1 MIYFKDWEISHDG
14 SILARQYDHL
24 SRVLLVRG
32 TPQGYDWEMR
42 VRKGDW
48 YEVIPLSPMEGDV
61 GCVLTEKHL
70 ALWGW
75 YSLQLVGTLRTDGV
89 TVQHSNV
96 ISVFVAESLT
106 DGEWPASPGE
116 FIRLESNVRE
126 MNGHPPIPGENG
138 FWMLWEL
145 DSHSYTESEF
155 PLPEGLDG
163 RDGKDGV
170 NGKDGADGRN
180 GTDGK
185 NGVDGK
191 DGVDGKT
198 PIRGVDYWTEDDVSA
213 MREYIDG
220 RLGVVENGTY

>member
-106 DGEWPASPGE
+106 DGDWPASPSE
-116 FIRLESNVRE
+116 FTRLESNVRE

-145 DSHSYTESEF
+145 DSHSYKESAF
-155 PLPEGLDG
+155 PLPKGLDG
-163 RDGKDGV
+163 INGKDGV
-170 NGKDGADGRN
+170 NGKDG
-180 GTDGK
+180 T
-185 NGVDGK
+185 DGK

>member
-75 YSLQLVGTLRTDGV
+75 YSLQLVGTLRTDGM

-106 DGEWPASPGE
+106 DGDWPASPSE
-116 FIRLESNVRE
+116 FTRLESNVRE

-145 DSHSYTESEF
+145 DSHSYKESAF
-155 PLPEGLDG
+155 PLPKGL
-163 RDGKDGV
+163 DGV
-170 NGKDGADGRN
+170 NGKDGTDGRN

-185 NGVDGK
+185 DGVNGK

-220 RLGVVENGTY
+220 RLGVVEHGTY

>member
-32 TPQGYDWEMR
+32 VPQGYDWEMR
-42 VRKGDW
+42 IRKGKW
-48 YEVIPLSPMEGDV
+48 YETIPLSPMEGDV

-75 YSLQLVGTLRTDGV
+75 YSLQLVGTLRADGV

-96 ISVFVAESLT
+96 ISVFVEESLT
-106 DGEWPASPGE
+106 DGDWPVSPSE
-116 FIRLESNVRE
+116 FTRLESNVRE

-145 DSHSYTESEF
+145 DSHSYKESAF
-155 PLPEGLDG
+155 PLPKGLDG
-163 RDGKDGV
+163 KDGKDGV
-170 NGKDGADGRN
+170 NGKDGTDGRN
-180 GTDGK
+180 GT
-185 NGVDGK
+185 DGK

>member
-126 MNGHPPIPGENG
+126 MNCHPPIPGENG
-138 FWMLWEL
+138 FWLVWSL
-145 DSHSYTESEF
+145 DSHSYKESAF
-155 PLPEGLDG
+155 PLPKGL
-163 RDGKDGV
+163 DGV
-170 NGKDGADGRN
+170 NGKDGTDGRN

-185 NGVDGK
+185 DGVDGK
-191 DGVDGKT
+191 DGTDGKT

>member
-48 YEVIPLSPMEGDV
+48 YETIPLSPMEGDV

-106 DGEWPASPGE
+106 DGDWPASPSE
-116 FIRLESNVRE
+116 FTRLESNVRE

-145 DSHSYTESEF
+145 DSHSYKESAF
-155 PLPEGLDG
+155 PLPKGQ
-163 RDGKDGV
+163 DGV
-170 NGKDGADGRN
+170 NGKDGTDGRN
-180 GTDGK
+180 GT
-185 NGVDGK
+185 DGK

-220 RLGVVENGTY
+220 RLGVVEDGTY

>member
-32 TPQGYDWEMR
+32 VPQGYDWEMR
-42 VRKGDW
+42 IRKGKW
-48 YEVIPLSPMEGDV
+48 YETIPLSPMEGDV

-75 YSLQLVGTLRTDGV
+75 YSLQLVGTLRADGV
-89 TVQHSNV
+89 TAQHSNV
-96 ISVFVAESLT
+96 ISVFVEESLT
-106 DGEWPASPGE
+106 DGDWPVSPSE
-116 FIRLESNVRE
+116 FTRLESNVRE

-145 DSHSYTESEF
+145 DSHSYKESAF
-155 PLPEGLDG
+155 PLPKGL
-163 RDGKDGV
+163 DGV
-170 NGKDGADGRN
+170 NGKDGTDGRN

-185 NGVDGK
+185 
-191 DGVDGKT
+191 DGVNGKT

-220 RLGVVENGTY
+220 RLGVVENGTS

>member
-48 YEVIPLSPMEGDV
+48 YEAIPLSPMEGDV

-106 DGEWPASPGE
+106 DGEWPASPA
-116 FIRLESNVRE
+116 SSSAWS
-126 MNGHPPIPGENG
+126 P
-138 FWMLWEL
+138 
-145 DSHSYTESEF
+145 TSE
-155 PLPEGLDG
+155 
-163 RDGKDGV
+163 R
-170 NGKDGADGRN
+170 
-180 GTDGK
+180 
-185 NGVDGK
+185 
-191 DGVDGKT
+191 
-198 PIRGVDYWTEDDVSA
+198 
-213 MREYIDG
+213 
-220 RLGVVENGTY
+220 

>member
-32 TPQGYDWEMR
+32 VPQGYDWEMR
-42 VRKGDW
+42 IRKGKW
-48 YEVIPLSPMEGDV
+48 YETIPLSPMEGDV

-75 YSLQLVGTLRTDGV
+75 YSLQLVGTLRADGV

-96 ISVFVAESLT
+96 ISVFVEESLT
-106 DGEWPASPGE
+106 DGDWPVSPSE
-116 FIRLESNVRE
+116 FTRLESNVRE
-126 MNGHPPIPGENG
+126 MNSHPPIPGENG

-145 DSHSYTESEF
+145 DSHSYKESAF
-155 PLPEGLDG
+155 PLPKGL
-163 RDGKDGV
+163 DGKDGKDGI
-170 NGKDGADGRN
+170 NGKDG
-180 GTDGK
+180 T
-185 NGVDGK
+185 DGK

-198 PIRGVDYWTEDDVSA
+198 PIRGVDYWTEADESA

>member
-145 DSHSYTESEF
+145 DSHSYKESAF
-155 PLPEGLDG
+155 PLPKGL
-163 RDGKDGV
+163 DGV

-213 MREYIDG
+213 MQKYIDG